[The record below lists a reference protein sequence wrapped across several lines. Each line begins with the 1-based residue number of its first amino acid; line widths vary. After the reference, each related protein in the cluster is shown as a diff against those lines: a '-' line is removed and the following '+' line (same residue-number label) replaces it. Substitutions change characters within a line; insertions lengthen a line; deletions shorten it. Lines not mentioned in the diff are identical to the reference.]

1 MKKLSILALAIV
13 LVAAF
18 TMPAA
23 ALENVFGGYWR
34 TRFVS
39 QNQFSGND
47 KQDES
52 DLQRVDTRTRLYY
65 TAILNDN
72 LQFINKFEYNAT
84 WGEDNDGWGDI
95 GADGKDIQIKNSYAD
110 WTMGSLNFRMGV
122 QGFVQSRGFVFDDD
136 AAGVVALWK
145 ASDAFT
151 MGAYWVRAYEGDSTN
166 NKNNDED
173 FDLLGIQP
181 TIAFGDSMTLKPYL
195 LWYYSDNLSTDF
207 ADSKIGLW
215 PDGLEAEE
223 VSSYMVGLDFDAAFD
238 VLGLWFTGIYQG
250 GKIDDVDDPVDDDLD
265 ISAFLLAG
273 GASFNFGSGDIHG
286 EAFYAS
292 GDGSANDDD
301 LEAFVPLFGQ
311 SYYWAEIMGLGIMD
325 QQASAGAP
333 GDKISNIW
341 AVNLGVGLKP
351 MDKLKLSFDAWY
363 AALPKDDD
371 NGEDELGL
379 EIDVK
384 ATYMIV
390 EGLNLDLVGAYLFA
404 DDATSLDGDNKDDPF
419 ELGARFS
426 LSF

>member
-1 MKKLSILALAIV
+1 
-13 LVAAF
+13 
-18 TMPAA
+18 
-23 ALENVFGGYWR
+23 
-34 TRFVS
+34 
-39 QNQFSGND
+39 
-47 KQDES
+47 
-52 DLQRVDTRTRLYY
+52 
-65 TAILNDN
+65 
-72 LQFINKFEYNAT
+72 
-84 WGEDNDGWGDI
+84 
-95 GADGKDIQIKNSYAD
+95 
-110 WTMGSLNFRMGV
+110 
-122 QGFVQSRGFVFDDD
+122 
-136 AAGVVALWK
+136 
-145 ASDAFT
+145 
-151 MGAYWVRAYEGDSTN
+151 
-166 NKNNDED
+166 
-173 FDLLGIQP
+173 
-181 TIAFGDSMTLKPYL
+181 MTLKPYL

-207 ADSKIGLW
+207 ADDEITYW

>member
-1 MKKLSILALAIV
+1 MKKLSILALAII

-47 KQDES
+47 KTDDS

-72 LQFINKFEYNAT
+72 LKFVNKFEYDAE
-84 WGEDNDGWGDI
+84 WGGPSSGYGDI
-95 GADGKDIQIKNSYAD
+95 GADGVNIEIKNSYAD
-110 WTMGSLNFRMGV
+110 WTMGSVNFRMGV
-122 QGFVQSRGFVFDDD
+122 QSFVQSRGFVFDDD

-145 ASDAFT
+145 ASDTFT
-151 MGAYWVRAYEGDSTN
+151 LGTYWVRAYEGDSTTN
-166 NKNNDED
+166 NNNDED

-181 TIAFGDSMTLKPYL
+181 TIAFDNMTLKPYL
-195 LWYYSDNLSTDF
+195 LWYYSDNYSTNF
-207 ADSKIGLW
+207 GNAKINKLPNGTEAD
-215 PDGLEAEE
+215 E
-223 VSSYMVGLDFDAAFD
+223 VSSYMVGLDFDATFD
-238 VLGLWFTGIYQG
+238 ALGLWFTGIYQG
-250 GKIDDVDDPVDDDLD
+250 GTIDDVVAIDDDLD
-265 ISAFLLAG
+265 ISAFLLAAG
-273 GASFNFGSGDIHG
+273 GEWNFGSGDIHG

-292 GDGSANDDD
+292 GDGSATDDD
-301 LEAFVPLFGQ
+301 LEAFAPLFGQ
-311 SYYWAEIMGLGIMD
+311 SYYWSEIMGLGIMD

-333 GDKISNIW
+333 GDQITNIW

-351 MDKLKLSFDAWY
+351 MDKLKLAFDVWY
-363 AALPKDDD
+363 AALPKDDA